1 MAIEKEQPKF
11 SGHVPLLY
19 TKVISMFLKLPNTS
33 VQAEVIGERINRGNG
48 YGLGRTSS
56 FISLL
61 RPRKRCKLAQEK
73 TKITD
78 TNLEK
83 DIKHRIK

>member
-1 MAIEKEQPKF
+1 MAIEKEQPKL
-11 SGHVPLLY
+11 SGHVPLSY

-33 VQAEVIGERINRGNG
+33 VQAEVIGERINGGNG